1 MSDAKRK
8 VLDMVEQGKISSDEG
23 DALLS
28 AMKDEKKFS
37 FRTLFDPY
45 DRIGVVSSIAVG
57 VVVAVVSAAVAT
69 YFDVRYDGFLD
80 LHTGGGDVDLLAAV
94 NDQLVAWPVSALI
107 LWLIALPFA
116 RKARFVDFLG
126 ALGVAR
132 VLQLIAGLALPP
144 LTPPADVL
152 ERMAT
157 DPVSAIGEMT
167 GMIPMILV
175 AVILIGWFI
184 ATLVFA
190 FRHASGIRGGK
201 LAGVFVLALF
211 VTEAASKVI
220 LCLVP

>member
-57 VVVAVVSAAVAT
+57 VVVAVASAVVAM

-80 LHTGGGDVDLLAAV
+80 LHTGEGDVDLLAAV

-144 LTPPADVL
+144 PPADVL

-190 FRHASGIRGGK
+190 FRHASGLRGGK
-201 LAGVFVLALF
+201 LAGAFVLALF
-211 VTEAASKVI
+211 VAETVSKIV
-220 LCLVP
+220 LHFVP